1 MQLKTYCLIFMII
14 VLEAFFISLILRPGI
29 IKSRILFTDG
39 KKNTTPVDLHLKLK
53 PLNKLKFLSPY
64 GSDWTFGR
72 NACSCRILNPG
83 MFTYDKFYAGN
94 DNLAIINRR
103 GLQYEQYKKRNESP
117 AKKVIIAQ
125 PHSPLSYPTHGVEV
139 KPLYSILI
147 PGLAVHG
154 MEGESNT
161 VKLTATQGVF
171 NTIVETPDGV
181 VHGSGEKEL
190 TIRSPSLAIIN
201 NILKHVTYT
210 SKKYQILSTD
220 LVSFQFEEY
229 TAEFA
234 ILIRVP
240 PMIRLFD
247 PGPDN
252 SIDSLVTIVT
262 KTFFRYH
269 KLRILISSIR
279 KFYPKIMIIIA
290 DDTDVTEKIE
300 GPYILQ
306 YIMPFAKGWF
316 AGRNLAVSQVTTK
329 YLLWVDE
336 DFEFT
341 QETKLEKLV
350 EVLEKTNLDLV
361 RGHFFQQCAKGE
373 EVGASV
379 DQRVFTLKL
388 WYEEGDDEGD
398 CVFSQH
404 GSFHPLDGFP
414 GCVVTSVVVNFFLAR
429 TEKVRSVGFDP
440 RFARIAHTEFFI
452 DGIGS
457 LLVGYCTNVKVGHQK
472 KGAGNKAQNEVENKY
487 ATFRRFDRTKL
498 QSRLD
503 TTSFKNRLKCYT
515 RMKV

>member
-1 MQLKTYCLIFMII
+1 MQLKTYCLVFMII

-29 IKSRILFTDG
+29 IESRILFTDE
-39 KKNTTPVDLHLKLK
+39 KKPTTPVDSHLKLK

-64 GSDWTFGR
+64 GGDWTFGR
-72 NACSCRILNPG
+72 NACSCRILNSD
-83 MFTYDKFYAGN
+83 MFTYDKFNAGK
-94 DNLAIINRR
+94 DNLAIKKRR

-154 MEGESNT
+154 MEGEKNT

-181 VHGSGEKEL
+181 VHGSGEQEL

-210 SKKYQILSTD
+210 SKKYQIASTD

-229 TAEFA
+229 TAEFV

-262 KTFFRYH
+262 KTFIRYH

-290 DDTDVTEKIE
+290 DDSKVTEKIE
-300 GPYILQ
+300 GPYIQQ
-306 YIMPFAKGWF
+306 YTMPFAKGWF
-316 AGRNLAVSQVTTK
+316 AGRNLAISQVTTK

-361 RGHFFQQCAKGE
+361 
-373 EVGASV
+373 GAPVSQ
-379 DQRVFTLKL
+379 DVFAFKL

-398 CVFSQH
+398 CVFSQN

-414 GCVVTSVVVNFFLAR
+414 GCVVTSIVVNFFLAK
-429 TEKVRSVGFDP
+429 TEKVWSVGFDP

-472 KGAGNKAQNEVENKY
+472 KGEKDKALNEVENKY
-487 ATFRRFDRTKL
+487 AAFRRLDRNEFR
-498 QSRLD
+498 SRLD
-503 TTSFKNRLKCYT
+503 MTYFKNRLKCYT
-515 RMKV
+515 RNRV

>member
-1 MQLKTYCLIFMII
+1 M
-14 VLEAFFISLILRPGI
+14 
-29 IKSRILFTDG
+29 ILFTDE
-39 KKNTTPVDLHLKLK
+39 KKPTTPVDLHLKLK

-72 NACSCRILNPG
+72 NACSCRSLNSG
-83 MFTYDKFYAGN
+83 MFTYDKFNAGN
-94 DNLAIINRR
+94 DNLAIKNRR
-103 GLQYEQYKKRNESP
+103 GLQYEQYKKRNELP

-154 MEGESNT
+154 MEGENNT

-210 SKKYQILSTD
+210 NKKYQIASTD

-229 TAEFA
+229 TAEFT

-290 DDTDVTEKIE
+290 DDSKVTEKIE
-300 GPYILQ
+300 GPYIQQ

-336 DFEFT
+336 DFVFT
-341 QETKLEKLV
+341 KKTKLEKLV

-361 RGHFFQQCAKGE
+361 GAPVNQQ
-373 EVGASV
+373 
-379 DQRVFTLKL
+379 VFTFKL

-398 CVFSQH
+398 CVFSQY

-414 GCVVTSVVVNFFLAR
+414 GCVVTSIVVNFFLAK
-429 TEKVRSVGFDP
+429 TEKVQSVGFDP
-440 RFARIAHTEFFI
+440 RFARVAHTEFFI

-472 KGAGNKAQNEVENKY
+472 KGAGNKALNEVENKY
-487 ATFRRFDRTKL
+487 AAFRRLDRNEFR
-498 QSRLD
+498 SRLD
-503 TTSFKNRLKCYT
+503 MTYFKNRLKCYT
-515 RMKV
+515 RNRV